1 MTGKLSGFSTV
12 LLIAGLAAIHLL
24 TGCESSTTD
33 ANITVSPSSE
43 TRTAGSD
50 SHILFTAS
58 GSTNLYLPLE
68 WSVSNESLGHIVE
81 SRGDE
86 AVYESTG
93 TPGDNIITVRDQGVS
108 EGVAV
113 VYWK

>member
-1 MTGKLSGFSTV
+1 MMGKLSVSFAV

-50 SHILFTAS
+50 SHILFTAT

-81 SRGDE
+81 SKGNG
-86 AVYESTG
+86 AVYESNG
-93 TPGDNIITVRDQGVS
+93 TPGDNVITVKDQGVS

-113 VYWK
+113 VSQQ